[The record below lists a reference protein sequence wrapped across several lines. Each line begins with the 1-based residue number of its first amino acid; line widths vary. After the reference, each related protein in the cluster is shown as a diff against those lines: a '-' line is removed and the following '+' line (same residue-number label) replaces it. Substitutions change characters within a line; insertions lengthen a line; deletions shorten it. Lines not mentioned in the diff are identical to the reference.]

1 MRIGDSVGQSMT
13 DTRLDKINLDD
24 TDPINT
30 CLYIVPTP
38 IGNLGDITARALEIL
53 QSVQLIAAEDT
64 RHSARLLQ
72 HFDISTPMWALHD
85 HNERAQADRIVQR
98 LSGGENIALISD
110 AGTPLISDPGY
121 HLVRKVREA
130 GFRVVPL
137 PGACALIAALSASG
151 LPTNRFTFE
160 GFLPAKSLARKQRLE
175 QVVSDSRTLMFYE
188 SPHRLLASLETMLE
202 VLGPDRYVV
211 MARELTKTFET
222 IRGDRL
228 GDLVEWI
235 KADANQQR
243 GEFVLLIHGAEEQI
257 DEDTLTPEQLR
268 VLGLLL
274 EELSVK
280 QASALAAKICNCKKK
295 KLYQAA
301 LDLQSNND

>member
-1 MRIGDSVGQSMT
+1 MT
-13 DTRLDKINLDD
+13 DTSFNDIDRHAKAVE
-24 TDPINT
+24 NT

-38 IGNLGDITARALEIL
+38 IGNLGDITARALETL

-72 HFDISTPMWALHD
+72 HFGITTPMWALHD

-98 LSGGENIALISD
+98 LSEGENIALISD

-130 GFRVVPL
+130 GFQVIPL

-151 LPTNRFTFE
+151 LPTNRFAFE
-160 GFLPAKSLARKQRLE
+160 GFLPAKALARQQRLE
-175 QVVSDSRTLMFYE
+175 AVVDDPRTLMFYE
-188 SPHRLLASLETMLE
+188 SPHRLLASLETMLS

-222 IRGDRL
+222 IHGDRL
-228 GDLVEWI
+228 GALVEWI
-235 KADANQQR
+235 KADSNQQK
-243 GEFVLLIHGAEEQI
+243 GEFVLLVHGAETELEAQELSA
-257 DEDTLTPEQLR
+257 DERR
-268 VLGLLL
+268 VLTLLL

-280 QASALAAKICNCKKK
+280 QASALAAKICNSKKK

-301 LDLQSNND
+301 LAMKSAD

>member
-1 MRIGDSVGQSMT
+1 MT
-13 DTRLDKINLDD
+13 NTRLDETNHND
-24 TDPINT
+24 TDPLNT

-72 HFDISTPMWALHD
+72 HFDISTQMWALHD

-175 QVVSDSRTLMFYE
+175 EVVADTRTLMFYE
-188 SPHRLLASLETMLE
+188 SPHRLLASLDTMLE

-222 IRGDRL
+222 IHGDRL

-235 KADANQQR
+235 KADTNQQR
-243 GEFVLLIHGAEEQI
+243 GEFVLLVHGAEEQV
-257 DEDTLTPEQLR
+257 DEEALTPEQLR
-268 VLGLLL
+268 ILTLLL
-274 EELSVK
+274 EDLSVK

-295 KLYQAA
+295 KMYQAA
-301 LDLQSNND
+301 LDLQSAND

>member
-13 DTRLDKINLDD
+13 DTRLDEINPDD
-24 TDPINT
+24 TDPLNT

-38 IGNLGDITARALEIL
+38 IGNLGDITARALETL

-72 HFDISTPMWALHD
+72 HFDIRTPMWALHD

-175 QVVSDSRTLMFYE
+175 QVVADPRTLMFYE

-243 GEFVLLIHGAEEQI
+243 GEFVLLVHGAEEQV
-257 DEDTLTPEQLR
+257 DEDALTPEQLR
-268 VLGLLL
+268 ILTLLL
-274 EELSVK
+274 EDLSVK

-301 LDLQSNND
+301 LDLQSDND

>member
-1 MRIGDSVGQSMT
+1 MRAGDWVGLSMT
-13 DTRLDKINLDD
+13 TTCLNDVELNDKGVKDA
-24 TDPINT
+24 

-38 IGNLGDITARALEIL
+38 IGNLGDITARALETL

-64 RHSARLLQ
+64 RHSARLMQ
-72 HFDISTPMWALHD
+72 HFGITTQMWALHD

-98 LSGGENIALISD
+98 LSEGENIALISD

-121 HLVRKVREA
+121 HLVRKVRDA

-151 LPTNRFTFE
+151 LPTNRFAFE
-160 GFLPAKSLARKQRLE
+160 GFLPAKTLARQQRLE
-175 QVVSDSRTLMFYE
+175 QVVADTRTLMFYE
-188 SPHRLLASLETMLE
+188 SPHRLLASLDTMLE

-211 MARELTKTFET
+211 MARELSKTFET

-228 GDLVEWI
+228 ADLVEWI
-235 KADANQQR
+235 KADHNQQK
-243 GEFVLLIHGAEEQI
+243 GECVLLVHGAQEQV
-257 DEDTLTPEQLR
+257 DDQALTPEQLR
-268 VLGLLL
+268 VLTLLL

-295 KLYQAA
+295 KMYQAA
-301 LDLQSNND
+301 LELQSNQD

>member
-1 MRIGDSVGQSMT
+1 MT
-13 DTRLDKINLDD
+13 D
-24 TDPINT
+24 T

-38 IGNLGDITARALEIL
+38 IGNLGDITARALDTL

-72 HFDISTPMWALHD
+72 HFDITTPMWALHD

-98 LSGGENIALISD
+98 LSEGENIALISD

-121 HLVRKVREA
+121 HLVRKVRDA

-137 PGACALIAALSASG
+137 PGPCALIAALSASG
-151 LPTNRFTFE
+151 LPTNRFAFE

-175 QVVSDSRTLMFYE
+175 AVVADERTLIFYE
-188 SPHRLLASLETMLE
+188 SPHRLLASFETMQE
-202 VLGPDRYVV
+202 VFGPERYVV
-211 MARELTKTFET
+211 MARELSKTFET

-228 GDLVEWI
+228 ESLVDWI

-243 GEFVLLIHGAEEQI
+243 GEFVLLIQGAEIAPQQDALTA
-257 DEDTLTPEQLR
+257 DELR
-268 VLGLLL
+268 VLTLLL

-280 QASALAAKICNCKKK
+280 QASALAAKICNSKKK

-301 LDLQSNND
+301 LELQSGSD

>member
-1 MRIGDSVGQSMT
+1 MRTGDCVGQSMT
-13 DTRLDKINLDD
+13 DTSLND
-24 TDPINT
+24 T

-38 IGNLGDITARALEIL
+38 IGNLGDITARALDTL

-72 HFDISTPMWALHD
+72 HFGITTPMWALHD

-137 PGACALIAALSASG
+137 PGACALVAALSASG

-175 QVVSDSRTLMFYE
+175 AVADDSRTLMFYE

-202 VLGPDRYVV
+202 VFGPDRYVV

-222 IRGDRL
+222 IHGDQL
-228 GDLVEWI
+228 AKLVDWI
-235 KADANQQR
+235 KADAYQQK
-243 GEFVLLIHGAEEQI
+243 GEFVLLVHGAEAVI
-257 DEDTLTPEQLR
+257 DADSLTSEQLR
-268 VLGLLL
+268 VLTLLL
-274 EELSVK
+274 DELSVK

-301 LDLQSNND
+301 LELKSNNA